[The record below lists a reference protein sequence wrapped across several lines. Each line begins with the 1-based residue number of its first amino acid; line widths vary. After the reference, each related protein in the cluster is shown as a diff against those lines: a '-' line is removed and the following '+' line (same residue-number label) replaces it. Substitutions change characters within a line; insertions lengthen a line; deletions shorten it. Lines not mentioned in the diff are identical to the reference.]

1 MTQANVSEPV
11 VVLVPTGA
19 LGAGVIEEE
28 LAYGLAQ
35 GAQVIAS
42 DAGSTDSGAA
52 YLAKLRSAMAAEA
65 AKVPSHEA
73 FVAQHVAAQA
83 L

>member
-1 MTQANVSEPV
+1 MTQPNVSEPV
-11 VVLVPTGA
+11 VVLVPSGA

-28 LAYGLAQ
+28 LAYGIAQ

-52 YLAKLRSAMAAEA
+52 YLALGHALRFEEGE
-65 AKVPSHEA
+65 VW
-73 FVAQHVAAQA
+73 
-83 L
+83 LGRLRR